1 MTRKWL
7 WALLPLGL
15 GLAGVM
21 LLIRVTLLS
30 TGLFLSRDLDLVLIL
45 FGLSLAIFA
54 AMVLIVKEVMDHL
67 RQQSIEQARAE
78 AFAEHLRFLQRL
90 DHEFKNPLT
99 ALRAGLGSLAL
110 TLPDEGQRQIVQT
123 LDAEAQQ
130 LSRLVTDLRKLA
142 ELETLPPEFQQFSV
156 ADFYAEISE
165 LGRERPELRDRQY
178 ILYLAPETASLRLV
192 GDPDLLL
199 LAVHNLLDNACKY
212 TRPGDRIELR
222 IYQDEDSLALQM
234 MDTGIGIPAAEVP
247 LVWEELYRG
256 GNTHDIPG
264 NGIGLALI
272 KTIIERHQGSVDLH
286 SQVGQGTTVTLYLP
300 LV

>member
-1 MTRKWL
+1 MSRKGWWL
-7 WALLPLGL
+7 LLPLGL

-21 LLIRVTLLS
+21 LLARVTLPG
-30 TGLFLSRDLDLVLIL
+30 TGLFLSRDLDLLLIL

-54 AMVLIVKEVMDHL
+54 AGVLIVKEVMEHL

-99 ALRAGLGSLAL
+99 ALRAGLGTLAL
-110 TLPDEGQRQIVQT
+110 TLPDENQQQIVRT
-123 LDAEAQQ
+123 LDMEAQR

-142 ELETLPPEFQQFSV
+142 ELERLPPEFQEFSV
-156 ADFYAEISE
+156 GDFYAEINE
-165 LGRERPELRDRQY
+165 LGRERPELRERQY
-178 ILYLAPETASLRLV
+178 ILYLAPEAANRRLV

-212 TRPGDRIELR
+212 TAPGDRIELR
-222 IYQDEDSLALQM
+222 IFMVEDSLAIQM
-234 MDTGIGIPAAEVP
+234 TDTGIGIPEAEVP

-272 KTIIERHQGSVDLH
+272 KTIIERHQGSADLH
-286 SQVGQGTTVTLYLP
+286 SRVGQGTTVTLYLP
-300 LV
+300 LA